1 MKIKEIYAL
10 NPLQEGIFFRWHV
23 SENEYFEQSCY
34 HIYGKVEVEL
44 LQQTFDFLV
53 SRHDALRT
61 CFNNTTVNDILQV
74 VLDSVPSGFYYLD
87 ESTNENFSLEN
98 FKKSDQKKGF
108 NLHKGSQ
115 IRLTVIKLKENV
127 FEFIWS
133 YHHII
138 LDGWSIELLIK
149 DFFYVYKC
157 LLAGQGI
164 KLPPPP
170 SYSAYS
176 KWLMQLDKKG
186 IAAYWEEYLSGF
198 ETNTGIPFFNPG
210 NQNSQEEEGKIFY
223 TLAGKNKD
231 SVTALCRKL
240 GITENIF
247 IQTIWGILLAKY
259 NDTDDVVFG
268 SVVSGR
274 PSEVERI
281 EEMLGLFINTIPV
294 RIKFKSEETIK
305 NILIDTQKDAIK
317 SIPNHYIQLAEIQS
331 KSNLGQQLFDTLVV
345 YENYP
350 SQEYEEDE
358 LVNSAQDTLQVAAVE
373 AFEKTNYNFSLAIV
387 PGIDTVL
394 RFTYNAQKY
403 SREFIENLK
412 KCFEHIYLQ
421 VLENPDSLFSEID
434 LVAGE
439 ERNRL
444 FFDFNRETFEI
455 TANNNII
462 CYFSKQ
468 VLKHPN
474 KTAVKYNGES
484 LSYQELDE
492 KSNKLGHYLIQNC
505 GIKENDFVA
514 VALERSE
521 MLIVTILAIFKL
533 GAVYVP
539 IDIHFPEERKKII
552 VESSQCVLV
561 VHEDTIKEFENS
573 SQHNDAINIEIKPSQ
588 IAYTIYTSGSTGK
601 PKGVMVTHQNFS
613 VLLANCRKKFGTDS
627 KAHFPVLASNSF
639 DIFFF
644 EVFYPLAIGGTITVL
659 SSETIQDL
667 ALLNKEIEKI
677 NAFHA
682 VPVLMRQLLDYII
695 DFDIADRFSHVAKV
709 FMGGEASSNETLED
723 LFKIFPNASIHVLYG
738 PTEGT
743 IFITGQTYLK
753 KQKSYNPQLIGIPNK
768 GSKIYLLDTANNL
781 VPIGVPGEICIA
793 GEQVANGYLNNEGGG
808 REVFMTDFF
817 SRKKLYKTGDLARW
831 NFDGV
836 IEFIGRK
843 DSQIKLNGYRIELGE
858 IEMALQ
864 EHETIKKA
872 IVLADN
878 QNEDQ
883 KRILAFYTG
892 AEKLEERELRKYLQQ
907 KLPLYMIPSKI
918 IWVDEFPIL
927 INGKTNAKAL
937 LRLGQQTTKSEQ
949 YTLPKTELEA
959 KILNIWK
966 TILGNENIGIQDN
979 FFEIGGNSISLMKMV
994 RVINKEL
1001 DIDLKVLNAFK
1012 FSNIE
1017 ALTNHI
1023 TQDVEPNLEKVDEK
1037 NSKSVSIVNQTMS
1050 ILKKKEQIN

>member
-10 NPLQEGIFFRWHV
+10 NPLQEGIFFRWQI
-23 SENEYFEQSCY
+23 SDKEYFEQSCY

-44 LQQTFDFLV
+44 LHQTFDFLV

-74 VLDSVPSGFYYLD
+74 VLESVPSGFNYQD
-87 ESTNENFSLEN
+87 ESANKNFSLEN
-98 FKKSDQKKGF
+98 FKKSDREKGF
-108 NLHKGSQ
+108 NLNKGSQ
-115 IRLTVIKLKENV
+115 IRLTVIKLQEDV

-138 LDGWSIELLIK
+138 LDGWSAGILIK

-157 LLAGQGI
+157 LLAGHAVQ
-164 KLPPPP
+164 LSPAP
-170 SYSAYS
+170 SNSAYS
-176 KWLMQLDKKG
+176 KWLMQLDKKS
-186 IAAYWEEYLSGF
+186 IAAYWEDYLSGF
-198 ETNTGIPFFNPG
+198 ETNTGIPFFNPE
-210 NQNSQEEEGKIFY
+210 NQKEEETEVKTIH
-223 TLAGKNKD
+223 TLSRKNKEA
-231 SVTALCRKL
+231 VTALCQKL

-247 IQTIWGILLAKY
+247 FQTIWGMLLAKY
-259 NDTDDVVFG
+259 NDTEDVVFG

-274 PSEVERI
+274 PSEVDRI

-294 RIKFKSEETIK
+294 RIKFDAAATLR
-305 NILIDTQKDAIK
+305 NILIATQKEAIE

-350 SQEYEEDE
+350 AQEYLEEE
-358 LVNSAQDTLQVAAVE
+358 LINSAQDALKVVAVE

-387 PGIDTVL
+387 PGIDTLL

-403 SREFIENLK
+403 SPEFIENLK
-412 KCFEHIYLQ
+412 KCFEHLYTQ

-444 FFDFNRETFEI
+444 FFDFNRETFDI
-455 TANNNII
+455 SASHTII
-462 CYFSKQ
+462 SYFSKQ
-468 VLKHPN
+468 VLKNPN
-474 KTAVKYNGES
+474 KTAVKYNTES

-492 KSNKLGHYLIQNC
+492 KSNKLGHYLIDSY
-505 GIKENDFVA
+505 GIKEHDFVA
-514 VALERSE
+514 VELERSE

-539 IDIHFPEERKKII
+539 IDTHFPEERKKII
-552 VESSQCVLV
+552 TESSQCVLV
-561 VHEDTIKEFENS
+561 VNENNIKEFENS
-573 SQHNDAINIEIKPSQ
+573 TQNDAALNREIKPSQ

-613 VLLANCRKKFGTDS
+613 VLLANCRKKFGTAAT
-627 KAHFPVLASNSF
+627 AHFPVLASNSF

-644 EVFYPLAIGGTITVL
+644 EVFYPLTIGGTITVL
-659 SSETIQDL
+659 STETIQDL
-667 ALLNKEIEKI
+667 AFLNQEIEKI

-695 DFDIADRFSHVAKV
+695 DFDIADRFSHITKV
-709 FMGGEASSNETLED
+709 FMGGEASSNQTLED
-723 LFKIFPNASIHVLYG
+723 LSKVFRNASIHVLYG

-743 IFITGQTYLK
+743 IFVTGQTYLHQ
-753 KQKSYNPQLIGIPNK
+753 QKRYNPQLIGTPNK
-768 GSKIYLLDTANNL
+768 GSKIYLLDSANNL

-793 GEQVANGYLNNEGGG
+793 GEQVAEGYLNHEGGG
-808 REVFMTDFF
+808 REVFRIDFF

-831 NFDGV
+831 HFNGV
-836 IEFIGRK
+836 LEFIGRK

-858 IEMALQ
+858 IEAVFQ
-864 EHETIKKA
+864 EQQKIKKA

-878 QNEDQ
+878 QREDQ
-883 KRILAFYTG
+883 KRIVAFYTG
-892 AEKLEERELRKYLQQ
+892 PEKLDQRELRNQLQQ
-907 KLPLYMIPSKI
+907 KLPAYMIPSKI
-918 IWVDEFPIL
+918 VWVEEFPTL
-927 INGKTNAKAL
+927 INGKTNTKAL
-937 LRLGQQTTKSEQ
+937 LTLGRQTAKSEQ

-959 KILNIWK
+959 KILNVWK
-966 TILGNENIGIQDN
+966 TILCNENIGIQDP
-979 FFEIGGNSISLMKMV
+979 FFEVGGNSISLMKMV
-994 RVINKEL
+994 RMVNKEL
-1001 DIDLKVLNAFK
+1001 DINLKVLNAFK
-1012 FSNIE
+1012 FSTIE
-1017 ALTNHI
+1017 ALVNHI
-1023 TQDVEPNLEKVDEK
+1023 TQDIEPVLEEADEK
-1037 NSKSVSIVNQTMS
+1037 NLKSVDIVQQTMS
-1050 ILKKKEQIN
+1050 ILKKKQQIN